1 MAVVMT
7 VAVLIVLTEGTV
19 VGVADF
25 VTAIGEELSN
35 PPAVQCR
42 VDPQY
47 QSCHA
52 RGSRTGTGSAAE
64 QIGEGSIDRVDK
76 PAAQIRCSNASSLGG

>member
-1 MAVVMT
+1 MTVVMT
-7 VAVLIVLTEGTV
+7 VAVWVVLTEGAV

-25 VTAIGEELSN
+25 VAAIGEELSN
-35 PPAVQCR
+35 LLAVQCR

-64 QIGEGSIDRVDK
+64 QLGVSSIDRIGK
-76 PAAQIRCSNASSLGG
+76 PAAQIRSSNASGLGD